1 MLPGKVEHYAFWPKH
16 KAQFHVLYYAA
27 IACVCRPAAGMKLE
41 RVNSAAGR
49 INSRLRSNMKHSTLS
64 SFVLPQEWLTETL
77 KVVDAPRGLIDL
89 AAWRISL
96 GGDTSSDSEA
106 DSDYDTGDSDE

>member
-1 MLPGKVEHYAFWPKH
+1 MQLLQQMMRSILLFLDSPK
-16 KAQFHVLYYAA
+16 LCAA

-41 RVNSAAGR
+41 RVNPAAGR

-64 SFVLPQEWLTETL
+64 LFVLAQEWLTETL
-77 KVVDAPRGLIDL
+77 KVVDAPRRGLIDL

-96 GGDTSSDSEA
+96 GGDTPSNSET
-106 DSDYDTGDSDE
+106 DSDYDTSDSDEL